1 MATAKTR
8 YLTDS
13 SGRKKAVVIDLREYR
28 GLVKRLEELEDALDL
43 DEAVR
48 TAKGFRDYQTIQK
61 ALRAKG
67 NL

>member
-1 MATAKTR
+1 VATAKTR

-28 GLVKRLEELEDALDL
+28 ELVRRLEELEDALDL

-48 TAKGFRDYQTIQK
+48 TAKGFRDYQTIRMD
-61 ALRAKG
+61 LRAEG
-67 NL
+67 SL